1 MKPLF
6 AKFRNTRLKFRLSLP
21 IIAALVF
28 LLLSQWI
35 LYFFL
40 TDFIRESLHS
50 SADAVTASIRSHMDT
65 RMRSIIERLY
75 YVRLD
80 PSIQD
85 NLTDYLMGEDPSTEA
100 VTMSEISYSLPL
112 YKAAEPLL
120 SSLLLYT
127 PKRTFTSEG
136 MPMQI
141 GFNFESTELW
151 QVLQDQSDQVVF
163 VPPLLDEIFI
173 MRRQVIP
180 IMYRFKVEGYGEECV
195 LVANLDQEKFTQYL
209 LEALP
214 SDGSQ
219 VLLVSESG
227 EVIAGANNSAVAAI
241 IEDSQKMSQAIQ
253 TQTLL
258 DMELAGESY
267 LVSACPM
274 ETAPWT
280 IIYLQ
285 SKQAALSQISRLR
298 HEFSAVTIMILLLS
312 LTALTCIVDTV
323 TTPLRKLCQQICSS
337 ENQHKMLDFQ
347 YPYQDEIGILAK
359 SYNSMAK
366 HIQNLL
372 DEQQDYIQKLK
383 AEQARADEEQKLK
396 RQAELR
402 ALQSQ
407 INPHFLYNT
416 LDSIRWKAEM
426 AGATDISQMVTSLAT
441 LFRIG
446 LSQGENIIPVSQ
458 EIRHVES
465 YLVIQKMRYGDK
477 ISYTLDI
484 SPQVEHLYTVK
495 LILQPLVENAI
506 YHGIKESS
514 HSGNVTISAQ
524 IDGDTLQLQ
533 VLDDGLGIPQ
543 QQLVT
548 LQSCLASGY
557 SDSREGYGIFNVN
570 ERIRLYF
577 GEAYGLT
584 LESEWGKG
592 TRATLRLPRITVSE
606 VNKYISHSD
615 CG

>member
-6 AKFRNTRLKFRLSLP
+6 AKFRNTRLQFRLSLP
-21 IIAALVF
+21 IVAALIL

-40 TDFIRESLHS
+40 ADFIRENLRS
-50 SADAVTASIRSHMDT
+50 SAASVTASISSHMDT

-75 YVRLD
+75 YVQLD

-85 NLTDYLMGEDPSTEA
+85 NLTGYLLGEDTSTEA
-100 VTMSEISYSLPL
+100 VTMSKLSYSLPL
-112 YKAAEPLL
+112 YKAVEPLL

-136 MPMQI
+136 MPMQA
-141 GFNFESTELW
+141 GYTFESTKLW
-151 QVLQDQSDQVVF
+151 QALQAQSGQVVF
-163 VPPLLDEIFI
+163 VPPLLDEIFL

-180 IMYRFKVEGYGEECV
+180 IMYRFRVDGYGEECV

-214 SDGSQ
+214 ADGSQ
-219 VLLVSESG
+219 TLVVSESG
-227 EVIAGANNSAVAAI
+227 EVIAAANHSAVAAI
-241 IEDSQKMSQAIQ
+241 VEDSQKMDQAVHA
-253 TQTLL
+253 QTLL
-258 DMELAGESY
+258 DMDLAGESY

-285 SKQAALSQISRLR
+285 SKQAALSQLSRLR
-298 HEFSAVTIMILLLS
+298 YEFTAVTLMILLLS
-312 LTALTCIVDTV
+312 LTALASIVDTV
-323 TTPLRKLCQQICSS
+323 TTPLGKLCQQIRSS

-347 YPYQDEIGILAK
+347 YPYHDEIGILAK
-359 SYNSMAK
+359 SYNSMAE
-366 HIQNLL
+366 HIQHLL
-372 DEQQDYIQKLK
+372 EEQQEYIQKLE
-383 AEQARADEEQKLK
+383 AERVRADEEQELK
-396 RQAELR
+396 RRAQLR
-402 ALQSQ
+402 ALQAQ

-416 LDSIRWKAEM
+416 LDSIRWKAEA
-426 AGATDISQMVTSLAT
+426 AGATDISQMVTALAT

-446 LSQGENIIPVSQ
+446 LSRGEEIIPLEQ

-465 YLVIQKMRYGDK
+465 YLTIQKMRYSDQ

-484 SPQVEHLYTVK
+484 SPQVAKLYTVN

-506 YHGIKESS
+506 YHGIKENSRA
-514 HSGNVTISAQ
+514 GNIRISAR
-524 IDGDTLQLQ
+524 IVGTTLQLQ
-533 VLDDGLGIPQ
+533 VADDGLGIPRK
-543 QQLVT
+543 QLAT

-557 SDSREGYGIFNVN
+557 SDSREGYGIFSVN

-577 GEAYGLT
+577 GAEYGLT

-592 TRATLRLPRITVSE
+592 TLATLNLPCITISE
-606 VNKYISHSD
+606 VDKYVSYSD
-615 CG
+615 RG